1 METYYTTYVCVDDSM
16 DSTLDAKTSDIAEHL
31 KVLHSL
37 VSTALVQVMKAFED
51 IDVELAAEAGTVSDR
66 SEELHHLVEGL
77 VFDAVSKHQ
86 PEDLNLRRLIAY
98 RNTSDCLHKIGRY
111 AKKIV
116 EIVEQCE
123 GLDHFKE
130 LVSLPYLTEL
140 ANTAIDVS
148 MRALLEADLSE
159 IDELEKLEAQ
169 SDREA
174 ADMFEEIAGYL
185 NRRRDVSELAMY
197 YVIVGRYCERAADQA
212 IIIAESASYMITGDR
227 VKLGLAYEGES
238 ASLLD

>member
-1 METYYTTYVCVDDSM
+1 M

-31 KVLHSL
+31 KTLHSL
-37 VSTALVQVMKAFED
+37 VSTALVQAMKAFEN
-51 IDVELAAEAGTVSDR
+51 IDVDLAAEAGVVSDK
-66 SEELHHLVEGL
+66 SEQLHHLVEGL
-77 VFDAVSKHQ
+77 VFEAVSKHQ
-86 PEDLNLRRLIAY
+86 PKELDLRRLVAY
-98 RNTSDCLHKIGRY
+98 RNASSSLHRIGRY
-111 AKKIV
+111 AMKIV
-116 EIVEQCE
+116 EIVKHCE

-140 ANTAIDVS
+140 ANTATDAS

-185 NRRRDVSELAMY
+185 NRRRDISELAMFY
-197 YVIVGRYCERAADQA
+197 IIVGRYCERSADQA
-212 IIIAESASYMITGDR
+212 IIIAESAAYMITGNR

>member
-1 METYYTTYVCVDDSM
+1 ME
-16 DSTLDAKTSDIAEHL
+16 STLDAKTSDIAKHL
-31 KVLHSL
+31 RTLHSL
-37 VSTALVQVMKAFED
+37 VSTALVQAMKAFEN
-51 IDVELAAEAGTVSDR
+51 IDVDLATEAGAVSDR
-66 SEELHHLVEGL
+66 SEQLHHLVEGL
-77 VFDAVSKHQ
+77 VFEAVSKHQ
-86 PEDLNLRRLIAY
+86 PKEIELRRLVAY
-98 RNTSDCLHKIGRY
+98 RNTSGCLHKIGRY

-116 EIVEQCE
+116 IIVEHCE

-140 ANTAIDVS
+140 ANTAIDTS

-169 SDREA
+169 SDREV

-185 NRRRDVSELAMY
+185 NRRRDISELAMFY
-197 YVIVGRYCERAADQA
+197 IIVGRYCERAADEA
-212 IIIAESASYMITGDR
+212 IAIAESASYMVTGNR
-227 VKLGLAYEGES
+227 AKLGVAYKGES